1 MIRKYE
7 PGGWRDW
14 RPRLSD
20 FRITS
25 LHQYTWIYSAK
36 EIGSPRFVVKSTN
49 AILFRST
56 HDGIQRCRE
65 SAEHGIVLKENGDFL
80 TPQATLLDNSS
91 SCQNALNHI
100 QPWQYYCSCNSPRN
114 SSTSSSSSALIL
126 KVKRRVC
133 CCCLATDLCERIQRK
148 FLPFQR
154 DFSCRK
160 V

>member
-1 MIRKYE
+1 M
-7 PGGWRDW
+7 
-14 RPRLSD
+14 LSFSTEIEHLVWFSD
-20 FRITS
+20 NQRS
-25 LHQYTWIYSAK
+25 LHQYIPDFILPK

-114 SSTSSSSSALIL
+114 RSTTSSLL